1 MDRSGVVKSS
11 DRVGVGHRPS
21 DDFVFPSRAEALAF
35 LDAAVDVQEGP
46 VLFTGET
53 GMGKTWLCRKLL
65 AQKPF
70 PWRWVAVDLSPAI
83 GATELYHLILHG
95 MGLEARGGPAS
106 ARVRIE
112 DALADAASNG
122 ERLGLIVDE
131 SHTASSAVLEELRVL
146 GNRMGEPGALGS
158 LILVGQAPLVRL
170 LAMHPFRPVEARIA
184 VRVHLRPVTVDELQ
198 EWLSWFNQG
207 RRWGEN
213 EVEWLH
219 RDLAGNPRSIL
230 LYSALSAETTAPAVT
245 PSARPQQVRR
255 VVEAESVTRA
265 EASVEAP
272 AWEPP
277 PVAPVKPPLEVG
289 EEMIEVGWD
298 ASPEEAAVAPSVA
311 TSGRSQRVL
320 APAGRSEESAGA
332 SDEVID
338 DHYAALQAWSEWAV
352 NQGRAPIVAVGPASD
367 ASEPSGPATQAD
379 ASLDDEENEAV
390 PGHPGVWAEGQ
401 HAFAPYSQLFSRLRQ
416 SRDSA

>member
-1 MDRSGVVKSS
+1 MDRSGVVTSS
-11 DRVGVGHRPS
+11 DRVGVGRRPS
-21 DDFVFPSRAEALAF
+21 DDFVFPSRAEALAV
-35 LDAAVDVQEGP
+35 LDAAVNMQEGP
-46 VLFTGET
+46 VLFTGES

-65 AQKPF
+65 AGKPF
-70 PWRWVAVDLSPAI
+70 PWRWVGVDLSPAI

-95 MGLEARGGPAS
+95 MGLEAHGGAAS

-112 DALADAASNG
+112 DALADASSDG

-131 SHTASSAVLEELRVL
+131 SHNASSAVLEELRVL
-146 GNRMGEPGALGS
+146 GNRMGELGALAG
-158 LILVGQAPLVRL
+158 LILVGQTPLVRL
-170 LAMHPFRPVEARIA
+170 LATHSFRPVDARIA
-184 VRVHLRPVTVDELQ
+184 ARVHLRPVTVDELQ
-198 EWLSWFNQG
+198 EWLSWFD
-207 RRWGEN
+207 RARPWGED

-230 LYSALSAETTAPAVT
+230 LHSALSAEPTVPAVK
-245 PSARPQQVRR
+245 PLARPQPVRR
-255 VVEAESVTRA
+255 VVEAESARRA
-265 EASVEAP
+265 ETSIEAP

-277 PVAPVKPPLEVG
+277 PVAPGKPPLEVG

-298 ASPEEAAVAPSVA
+298 ANPEEAAVVPSVA
-311 TSGRSQRVL
+311 TSERSQRVL
-320 APAGRSEESAGA
+320 ASPGRSEESAGA

-352 NQGRAPIVAVGPASD
+352 NQGRAPIVAVGSASD
-367 ASEPSGPATQAD
+367 ASEPTGPATQAD
-379 ASLDDEENEAV
+379 ASLGNEENEAV

>member
-1 MDRSGVVKSS
+1 MDRSGVVTRS
-11 DRVGVGHRPS
+11 DRVGEGRRPS
-21 DDFVFPSRAEALAF
+21 DAFVFPSRAEALA
-35 LDAAVDVQEGP
+35 LLETAVNIQEGP
-46 VLFTGET
+46 VLFTGES

-65 AQKPF
+65 AEKPF
-70 PWRWVAVDLSPAI
+70 PWRWVSVDLSPAI

-95 MGLEARGGPAS
+95 MGLEAHGGPAS

-122 ERLGLIVDE
+122 ERMGLIVDE
-131 SHTASSAVLEELRVL
+131 SHNASSAALEELRVL
-146 GNRMGEPGALGS
+146 GNRMGEAGALGS
-158 LILVGQAPLVRL
+158 LILVGQTPLVRL
-170 LAMHPFRPVEARIA
+170 LATYPFRPVDARIA
-184 VRVHLRPVTVDELQ
+184 VRVHLRPISVDELQ
-198 EWLSWFNQG
+198 EWLSWFDRG
-207 RRWGEN
+207 RPRSED

-230 LYSALSAETTAPAVT
+230 LHSALNAETTVPAVK

-255 VVEAESVTRA
+255 VVD
-265 EASVEAP
+265 ASVEAP

-298 ASPEEAAVAPSVA
+298 ANPEEPAVVASGA
-311 TSGRSQRVL
+311 TSERSQRVL
-320 APAGRSEESAGA
+320 AAPGHSEESVGA
-332 SDEVID
+332 SDEVIE

-367 ASEPSGPATQAD
+367 ASEPAGPETQSD
-379 ASLDDEENEAV
+379 APLDDEENEAV